1 MKRIH
6 FLGTFVAC
14 IGFFSAQALQCSNEL
29 PVRLGEWNANFAE
42 AKQIADER
50 HIPMVLF
57 WGGSSCGIC
66 ATVEAAL
73 EAPDVVAWQKSRNL
87 VFVFQSG
94 TDGEMKELARNASGT
109 YPYICVYWNRGDG
122 TTSTNRFSGVVS
134 GSSRWPVTGKTIGE
148 HFTKSVESFLGDFQP
163 TDYYSGKFVCD
174 GTPGNRLE
182 AVLGKATRL
191 KVPLKRDR
199 ASSLSAST
207 NWLVAAYPSGT
218 ELPESTNLVS
228 WAQGEDEK
236 LVSIELPPP
245 TAPLRPSDTIA
256 LTLVNAGGLVA
267 DQSTAQFVKEPENA
281 PSNPDWLGEP
291 FAFGRWTFDRAA
303 AAEAVN
309 RCRQAGEKTAT
320 LVLFTG
326 ALWCPYCKSIESSLL
341 KPGSRFY
348 DWARA
353 NNVALVEFDQGR
365 ASSPATAAGTRAP
378 RLLTYETNARD
389 SVTGAGYLSRHE
401 VDRAD
406 AEAVI
411 AETTRLTHDWL
422 APESTAARLSQPTI
436 LLVEGDRVIGRFAAY
451 RNADRTYDEDENLAR
466 LNDFLN
472 LLGGTDETVSYRTTT
487 TNVLGVG
494 DSARTTLQISRREV
508 YYRMPEVSPGILTVI
523 RRDAGLE
530 DVFFTL
536 MQGGRT
542 VAQGTNG
549 LNAALSRA
557 EALAGGFFLRV
568 SAYAGASA
576 KFFDGSDGVV
586 RTTTCFDTV
595 FSASTVLVPEEGRA
609 FFRPKSGEMVRLA
622 LDKGVTY
629 RLEGLS
635 EESLRRYFT
644 VDAGGLWTARE
655 TGTFDFSVD
664 EGVEEVSYQIWRPG
678 EAAFVDPEP
687 AEVDEADGILVMS
700 VVRTN
705 GVSCAAR
712 VRVLADADDVAARRF
727 ELGMVDADGV
737 FSARSPE
744 LTWADGEE
752 GERSFAVRIVDDW
765 VCDGNQSFT
774 LRLETIE
781 GSMAVSPSSGTKR
794 ITILENDLRGAG
806 RLAITD
812 VQPGFAR
819 GRMLVAS
826 AGSSVTFEVTR
837 LDAAD
842 GEVEARFDVTVDGEA
857 RDGLIAPSTL
867 TWVDKCRGGEAVKRV
882 SFTLPEDLIG
892 SQVCVKMT
900 VQGGGAGLDLSRSS
914 ITVQV
919 IASAAPQFAERTSAW
934 TGLVQAALHREVA
947 LSNFEGDGRA
957 IKVYKR
963 SGSLPP
969 GVKAAFDATAQAL
982 VFSGRPTR
990 AGTFVAT
997 YQVCTTQDGR
1007 MVQGGTFTATIVV
1020 GALAEA
1026 FPVFADTT
1034 WSARTVKDLFFVEGE
1049 VKRVTGLLTLTLPTN
1064 GRLSAKYRCSAGTVA
1079 LSTTGWDEWDSE
1091 TGELS
1096 ATLTS
1101 RKAAFADYWVQVVL
1115 NAGGE
1120 MFVRVHDV
1128 RYPATYLE
1136 RTVDLTHMHGGA
1148 APWKG
1153 QYTLAF
1159 PVRRYQAVS
1168 NSDAAYAA
1176 AAAGCPCFTLRMTS
1190 RAALNVG
1197 RMTYVG
1203 WLPNGRGVSG
1213 SAILTQGDDLAQLP
1227 IFFCGGSELFA
1238 AAVGI
1243 ERDAGEKYEQDAGGP
1258 FKFGLRTV
1266 TALPRIEN
1274 WWEHFDAR
1282 DAELDF
1288 SWTYDAYGSFYVEKE
1303 NLADCLEKSGV
1314 ASDVVLAADMT
1325 MAPTSL
1331 VHGASTAKLEVPV
1344 AVSADGLALAPEAEE
1359 AHMRLRLNQRTGVLT
1374 GTLLLPF
1381 ENGDVRAPLRGV
1393 VLPGWTGC
1401 GCHDE
1406 DVDLPLFLGS
1416 AWFNDKVL
1424 YTNLS
1429 TKAVRTLSVKRGCS
1443 ISGETHIDL
1452 GE

>member
-1 MKRIH
+1 MKWIH
-6 FLGTFVAC
+6 FLCTFAAC
-14 IGFFSAQALQCSNEL
+14 IGFSPVQALQCSNEL

-42 AKQIADER
+42 AKQIADEQ

-57 WGGSSCGIC
+57 WGGASCGIC
-66 ATVEAAL
+66 RTVESAL
-73 EAPDVVAWQKSRNL
+73 EASDVVAWQKSRNL

-94 TDGEMKELARNASGT
+94 TDGEMKKLTSNASGT

-134 GSSRWPVTGKTIGE
+134 GSSRWPVTGTTIGE
-148 HFTKSVESFLGDFQP
+148 HFIKSVESFLGDFQP
-163 TDYYSGKFVCD
+163 ADYYSGKFVCD

-191 KVPLKRDR
+191 QVPLKRDK

-218 ELPESTNLVS
+218 ELPESTNFVT
-228 WAQGEDEK
+228 WVQGEDDK
-236 LVSIELPPP
+236 LVAIELPPP
-245 TAPLRPSDTIA
+245 TAPLRPSDIIT
-256 LTLVNAGGLVA
+256 LTLINAGGLVA

-303 AAEAVN
+303 ATEAVN
-309 RCRQAGEKTAT
+309 RCRQAGKKAAT

-326 ALWCPYCKSIESSLL
+326 ALWCPYCKGIETSLL

-466 LNDFLN
+466 LNDFLK
-472 LLGGTDETVSYRTTT
+472 LLEGTDETVSYRTTT
-487 TNVLGVG
+487 TNVFGVG
-494 DSARTTLQISRREV
+494 DSARATLQISRREV
-508 YYRMPEVSPGILTVI
+508 YYQMPEVSPGVLTVM

-557 EALAGGFFLRV
+557 EAQAGGFFLRA
-568 SAYAGASA
+568 SAYADASA
-576 KFFDGSDGVV
+576 KLFDGSDGVV
-586 RTTTCFDTV
+586 RTTTCFDAV
-595 FSASTVLVPEEGRA
+595 FSASTVLVPEEGSA
-609 FFRPKSGEMVRLA
+609 VFRPKAGEVVRLA
-622 LDKGVTY
+622 VSQGVAY
-629 RLEGLS
+629 RLQGLS
-635 EESLRRYFT
+635 EETLRQHFT
-644 VDAGGLWTARE
+644 VDADGLWTARE
-655 TGTFDFSVD
+655 TGTFDFPVA
-664 EGVEEVSYQIWRPG
+664 EGVGEVSYQIWRPG
-678 EAAFVDPEP
+678 EVAFVDPEP
-687 AEVDEADGILVMS
+687 AEIDEADRVLVMS

-712 VRVLADADDVAARRF
+712 VRVLADADAVAARRF

-737 FSARSPE
+737 FSARPPE

-752 GERSFAVRIVDDW
+752 GERSFAVRIIDDW
-765 VCDGNQSFT
+765 VCDGNQAFT
-774 LRLETIE
+774 LQLETTE
-781 GSMAVSPSSGTKR
+781 GSMAVSPSSGAKR
-794 ITILENDLRGAG
+794 VTILENDLRGAG

-819 GRMLVAS
+819 GRMLVVP

-842 GEVEARFDVTVDGEA
+842 GEVGARFEVTVDGET
-857 RDGLIAPSTL
+857 RDGLIDPSTL
-867 TWVDKCRGGEAVKRV
+867 TWADKCRGEEAVKRV
-882 SFTLPEDLIG
+882 SFTLPEDLVG
-892 SQVCVKMT
+892 SQVSVKMT
-900 VQGGGAGLDLSRSS
+900 AQGEGIKLDLPRSS
-914 ITVQV
+914 MTVQV
-919 IASAAPQFAERTSAW
+919 IASASPQFVERTSSW
-934 TGLVQAALHREVA
+934 TGLAQVALHRDVA
-947 LSNFEGDGRA
+947 LSNFEGDSRT

-969 GVKAAFDATAQAL
+969 GVKATFDTTAQTL

-990 AGTFVAT
+990 AGAFVAT
-997 YQVCTTQDGR
+997 YQVCATQNGR
-1007 MVQGGTFTATIVV
+1007 IVQGGTFTATMTI

-1026 FPVFADTT
+1026 FPVFADAT
-1034 WSARTVKDLFFVEGE
+1034 WSARTVKDLFFVEDE
-1049 VKRVTGLLTLTLPTN
+1049 SKRVAGLLTLTLPAN

-1079 LSTTGWDEWDSE
+1079 FSTTGWDKWNPE

-1096 ATLTS
+1096 AFLTS
-1101 RKAAFADYWVQVVL
+1101 RKAAFADYWVEVTL
-1115 NAGGE
+1115 NTAGGV
-1120 MFVRVHDV
+1120 FVRVHDV
-1128 RYPATYLE
+1128 RYPAAYLE
-1136 RTVDLTHMHGGA
+1136 RTVDLTRMPGWA
-1148 APWKG
+1148 TPWKG
-1153 QYTLAF
+1153 LYTLAF
-1159 PVRRYQAVS
+1159 PVRRYQAA
-1168 NSDAAYAA
+1168 SDSDVAYAA
-1176 AAAGCPCFTLRMTS
+1176 AAAGSPCFTLRMTS
-1190 RAALNVG
+1190 RSALNVG

-1213 SAILTQGDDLAQLP
+1213 SALVTQGDDLAQLP
-1227 IFFCGGSELFA
+1227 IFFRGGTDLFA

-1243 ERDAGEKYEQDAGGP
+1243 ERDANEKYRQDAGGP

-1266 TALPRIEN
+1266 KALPRIEN

-1282 DAELDF
+1282 DAGLDF
-1288 SWTYDAYGSFYVEKE
+1288 GWTYDAYGSFYVEEE
-1303 NLADCLEKSGV
+1303 NLAECLEKSGV
-1314 ASDVVLAADMT
+1314 ATDVMLAADMT
-1325 MAPTSL
+1325 TAPTSL
-1331 VHGASTAKLEVPV
+1331 VHGASTEKLEVPV
-1344 AVSADGLALAPEAEE
+1344 AATADGLVLSPEAEE
-1359 AHMRLRLNQRTGVLT
+1359 ARIRLRLNRRTGVLT
-1374 GTLLLPF
+1374 GTLRLPF
-1381 ENGDVRAPLRGV
+1381 ENGDVHAPLRGV

-1416 AWFNDKVL
+1416 TWFNDKVT

-1429 TKAVRTLSVKRGCS
+1429 TKVIKTLSVKRGCS

-1452 GE
+1452 GK